1 MTVVRNIVTI
11 NLRHIILTL
20 LALVA
25 LWMPAQ
31 TLAHEV
37 LPEVY
42 LEFVRE
48 NPNYSS
54 EEFDYFLSVN
64 PELRTDQD
72 FLNHVIATK
81 REPASWFH
89 NARDF
94 VRLGII
100 HILEGTDHVL
110 FVLSLLLV
118 YSTFRRE
125 ALLLTVFTIAHSISL
140 IVAGSG
146 LLTLSS
152 RVVEPVVAL
161 SITYMAITSVFF
173 KHIKAFGGHAN
184 KVSTVFL
191 FGLFHG
197 LGFAGLLKDIQ
208 VPDDRFISSLLSFNI
223 GIELGQFAI
232 VAAALP
238 FIYLFREKKWYP
250 GVIKV
255 IAVVIAIAGLI
266 WGFQRIFL

>member
-1 MTVVRNIVTI
+1 MYDSM
-11 NLRHIILTL
+11 RHLVLGLLLTL
-20 LALVA
+20 SILLPSLV
-25 LWMPAQ
+25 
-31 TLAHEV
+31 LAHEV
-37 LPEVY
+37 LPEIY

-54 EEFDYFLSVN
+54 EEFDVFMTEN
-64 PELRTDQD
+64 PALRDDGD
-72 FLNHVIATK
+72 FMDHIIVVQQ
-81 REPASWFH
+81 EPESWLH
-89 NARDF
+89 NVRDF

-110 FVLSLLLV
+110 FVLSLLLI
-118 YSTFRRE
+118 YSTFKRE
-125 ALLLTVFTIAHSISL
+125 VVLLTVFTLAHSISL

-146 LLTLSS
+146 ILTLSS

-173 KHIKAFGGHAN
+173 KHIKVFSGHAN

-208 VPDDRFISSLLSFNI
+208 VPDDRFVSSLLSFNI

-238 FIYLFREKKWYP
+238 FIYLFRKKKWYP
-250 GVIKV
+250 KVVKV
-255 IAVVIAIAGLI
+255 IAVVIAVFGLV